1 MRTTPQRF
9 TLKFPIFLVLL
20 LTACSTQPRDVP
32 AESLVVTEESP
43 LDGQVQ
49 VMEPTA
55 EPENEATPYPYTI
68 VDTGQ
73 DACFDE
79 TTRQTCP
86 GEGERTFGQDAQ
98 YTGNTPAYLDNGD
111 GTVTDLN
118 TGLIW
123 IQDPGEKMRYDE
135 GIELGKDFTFA
146 GYDDWRVPTI
156 KELYSLIN
164 FSGIDD
170 AEVGT
175 DAFIDRDF
183 FVIEYGDTSAGERPI
198 DSQWITSTIY
208 GASVMGGQE
217 CFFGVNFADG
227 RIKCYPTQ
235 ERNNGYYLRLVRGE
249 SYGQNAF
256 VDNGNG
262 TITDAATGLTWHGDD
277 SGEGMDWGDALSY
290 CESLTLAGYDDWR
303 LPNAT
308 ELQSIVDYTKNL
320 DQTSSPAIDPIFGT
334 SSIVNEAGEVDYPN
348 FWTSTTHES
357 RMGGSN
363 AVYIAFGRALG
374 NMRGAWEDVHGA
386 GAQRSDPKTG
396 DPTDYPT
403 SRGPQ
408 GDAVCACSIMCA
420 VCGRVR

>member
-1 MRTTPQRF
+1 
-9 TLKFPIFLVLL
+9 
-20 LTACSTQPRDVP
+20 
-32 AESLVVTEESP
+32 
-43 LDGQVQ
+43 
-49 VMEPTA
+49 
-55 EPENEATPYPYTI
+55 
-68 VDTGQ
+68 
-73 DACFDE
+73 
-79 TTRQTCP
+79 
-86 GEGERTFGQDAQ
+86 
-98 YTGNTPAYLDNGD
+98 
-111 GTVTDLN
+111 
-118 TGLIW
+118 
-123 IQDPGEKMRYDE
+123 
-135 GIELGKDFTFA
+135 
-146 GYDDWRVPTI
+146 
-156 KELYSLIN
+156 
-164 FSGIDD
+164 
-170 AEVGT
+170 
-175 DAFIDRDF
+175 
-183 FVIEYGDTSAGERPI
+183 
-198 DSQWITSTIY
+198 
-208 GASVMGGQE
+208 MGGQE

-408 GDAVCACSIMCA
+408 GDAVRVFNYVRCVREGALEQLSTEGGSGLGTTDPSPSNKVDPGQPGPIAPPPEAVAACDGQA
-420 VCGRVR
+420 PNTACGFEAPDREITGRCLKMPTRELACVP